1 MEQWKK
7 NIIVLWFGMF
17 FVMAGMTMIMPF
29 LSLYLQS
36 DLNVTDTHEV
46 AIWAGVIFS
55 VNFLTS
61 FLFQPIW
68 GKVADKL
75 GRKVMLLRSGFG
87 MAIVIILMGFATNPW
102 QLLILRLLNGVIS
115 GFNPAAIA
123 LVSTNTP
130 KSKLGFAMGTVQ
142 SGAIAG
148 TILGPLLGGYMAD
161 TIGYRPIFYV
171 TGACMLFA
179 SFLVLVIV
187 KDSFDK
193 QSAAKQPVMSVTEG
207 FKAIIKIPAL
217 SALLAVTILI
227 QFATM
232 SPMSLIPLYVQQ
244 LNPTLTNLA
253 FVAGFVASLAGI
265 SNMLASPLLG
275 KFGDKIGSHKVLW
288 ICLIGA
294 AISYVPQALAGTVI
308 ELAAARFVMGIFIG
322 GLTPA
327 VNSLIGKHSPKGL
340 DSRAY
345 SFNSSALALGNLIA
359 PVVGGII
366 SGYIGM
372 SGLFWISAGLMIV
385 NAIWVYVT
393 LIKTKTKNKESNM
406 NTA

>member
-7 NIIVLWFGMF
+7 NIVVLWFGNF

-36 DLNVTDTHEV
+36 ELNVTDIHEV
-46 AIWAGVIFS
+46 AIWSGIIFS
-55 VNFLTS
+55 ANFVTS

-68 GKVADKL
+68 GKVADKI

-87 MAIVIILMGFATNPW
+87 MALVIILMGFATSPW

-115 GFNPAAIA
+115 GFNPAAVA

-130 KSKLGFAMGTVQ
+130 KSNLGFAMGTIQ

-148 TILGPLLGGYMAD
+148 TILGPLIGGYLAD
-161 TIGYRPIFYV
+161 TIGYRPIFYI
-171 TGACMLFA
+171 TGACILFA
-179 SFLVLVIV
+179 SLLVLVVV
-187 KDSFDK
+187 KEKFDK
-193 QSAAKQPVMSVTEG
+193 QSAAKQQVMSVTDG
-207 FKAIIKIPAL
+207 FKKIVKIPTL
-217 SALLAVTILI
+217 SALLAVTLLI

-232 SPMSLIPLYVQQ
+232 SPMSLIPLYIQE
-244 LNPTLTNLA
+244 LNPMLTNLA
-253 FVAGFVASLAGI
+253 FVAGFVSSITGI

-275 KFGDKIGSHKVLW
+275 KFGDKIGSNKILGL
-288 ICLIGA
+288 CLVGA
-294 AISYVPQALAGTVI
+294 AISFIPQALATTVI

-327 VNSLIGKHSPKGL
+327 VNSLIGKYAPKGL
-340 DSRAY
+340 ETRAY

-372 SGLFWISAGLMIV
+372 SGLFWISAALMLI
-385 NAIWVYVT
+385 NAVWVYKSLFSEKSRAV
-393 LIKTKTKNKESNM
+393 NHE
-406 NTA
+406 